1 MAVEKVYTCDLCGD
15 AWPRGKLTRLGVRG
29 LDDRP
34 EDADNVDVGPCCQ
47 DKPVS
52 DALAIARDAREEVT
66 NGQAPAAAG

>member
-1 MAVEKVYTCDLCGD
+1 MAVEKVYLCDLCGQQR
-15 AWPRGKLTRLGVRG
+15 PRAELMRLGVRG

-52 DALAIARDAREEVT
+52 DVLAVGLDARRAVT
-66 NGQAPAAAG
+66 GA